1 MNIAILDD
9 YHNVSERMAD
19 WNTLPS
25 SVRLTVFNAPI
36 GDLDALA
43 EALADFEVL
52 CVMRERTPIT
62 AELMQRLPKLELIV
76 TTGKRNNAIDLEAAR
91 ARRITVCGTDSPGHA
106 TSELTMGLMLAL
118 SRRIIS
124 ENQTLSQGGWQNY
137 LGRDLSGATLG
148 LLGLGRLGGQV
159 ARLGQ
164 AFGMRTIA
172 WSENLT
178 EARAAELNVT
188 RVEKDELF
196 SQGDFISIHLKL
208 SARTTAL
215 VGAEELRLMKRDACL
230 INTSRGPIIDSRALA
245 DALTSRRIGGAALD
259 VFDVEPLP
267 ADNILRDIPN
277 LILTPH
283 IGYVTRETY
292 QVFYSQT
299 VEAIAAYLDGKPI
312 RLLTS

>member
-178 EARAAELNVT
+178 EARAAELDVT

-196 SQGDFISIHLKL
+196 SQSDFISIHLKL